1 MPALDLLA
9 EPVRRRILELLASG
23 ERSSGAVTEVI
34 QREFGITQPA
44 VSLHLRVLREG
55 GLVSVRPEGARRLY
69 AVNAAPLRDMELWL
83 AGFRHFWTPHLDRLD
98 AELTRSR
105 RQKPKHRRNR

>member
-9 EPVRRRILELLASG
+9 EPVRRRILELLAGG
-23 ERSSGAVTEVI
+23 ERTSGAVTEVV

-55 GLVSVRPEGARRLY
+55 GLVRARPEGSRRMY
-69 AVNAAPLRDMELWL
+69 SVNAAPLRDMDLWL
-83 AGFRHFWTPHLDRLD
+83 GGFRHFWAPHLDRL
-98 AELTRSR
+98 ELELNTSR
-105 RQKPKHRRNR
+105 KQRKRRRR

>member
-9 EPVRRRILELLASG
+9 EPVRRRLLELLAAG
-23 ERSSGAVTEVI
+23 EQTSGAMTAVI

-55 GLVSVRPEGARRLY
+55 GLVTARPEGARRVY
-69 AVNAAPLRDMELWL
+69 AVNAAPLRDMDLWL
-83 AGFRHFWTPHLDRLD
+83 DGFRHFWTPYLDRLD
-98 AELTRSR
+98 VEVGSGR
-105 RQKPKHRRNR
+105 RQGRKQRRNG